1 MTEQQY
7 ASKVMFAL
15 AKQVATFNGQIF
27 EKLDDKHRA
36 ALMTLANSL
45 YATTKRL
52 EGERFRVS

>member
-1 MTEQQY
+1 MSEQQY

-27 EKLDDKHRA
+27 EKLDQKNRA

-45 YATTKRL
+45 YATLKRL
-52 EGERFRVS
+52 ENER